1 MPKAGKQPQDHK
13 PKKGAAERLQAE
25 ALRLPLLDELRGISL
40 TVSGRRGE
48 VTVQALEDPLDWDA
62 EVVSHLG
69 HGDYLS
75 AICGVLSEEDALR
88 VRAVKPSIRDI
99 LSALM
104 ETSSEDGEG
113 DGEESVGE
121 SQAS

>member
-1 MPKAGKQPQDHK
+1 MPKQPQDRK
-13 PKKGAAERLQAE
+13 PKKGAAERLQSE

-40 TVSGRRGE
+40 TVHGRRGE
-48 VTVQALEDPLDWDA
+48 VTVQAIDDPLEWDA

-75 AICGVLSEEDALR
+75 AICGVLSDEDAAK

-104 ETSSEDGEG
+104 EPNDADDAEDSGEL
-113 DGEESVGE
+113 SVGE

>member
-1 MPKAGKQPQDHK
+1 MPKQPQDRK
-13 PKKGAAERLQAE
+13 PKKGAAERLQSE

-40 TVSGRRGE
+40 TVHGRRGE
-48 VTVQALEDPLDWDA
+48 VTVQAIDDPLEWDA

-69 HGDYLS
+69 HCDYLS
-75 AICGVLSEEDALR
+75 AICGVLSDEDAAK

-104 ETSSEDGEG
+104 EPNDADDAEDSGEL
-113 DGEESVGE
+113 SVGE

>member
-1 MPKAGKQPQDHK
+1 MPKQPQDRK
-13 PKKGAAERLQAE
+13 PKKGAAERLQSE

-40 TVSGRRGE
+40 TVHGKRGE
-48 VTVQALEDPLDWDA
+48 VTVQAIDDPLEWDA
-62 EVVSHLG
+62 EVVSYLG

-75 AICGVLSEEDALR
+75 AICGVLSDEDDAK

-104 ETSSEDGEG
+104 EPNDADDAEDSGEL
-113 DGEESVGE
+113 SVGE